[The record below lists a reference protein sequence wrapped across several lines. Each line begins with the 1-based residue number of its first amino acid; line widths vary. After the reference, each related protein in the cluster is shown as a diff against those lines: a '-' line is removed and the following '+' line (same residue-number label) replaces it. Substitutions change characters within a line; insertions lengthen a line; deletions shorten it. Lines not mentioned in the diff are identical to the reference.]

1 MLADE
6 DGGVAAGAVVAP
18 LPRRGG
24 VPWRGRA
31 NELATTPDALEHLRL
46 TSAGSGWSAGDSD
59 WYLRTLSKAGPVT
72 AYLFRCR
79 HCGSHLAYSDS
90 A

>member
-1 MLADE
+1 MVGWQQEQWLHHCRD
-6 DGGVAAGAVVAP
+6 AAEFHGAV
-18 LPRRGG
+18 G
-24 VPWRGRA
+24 A